1 MRTIKQ
7 ETKEWAASLTRRTV
21 DCAGV
26 EVGRNRE
33 VGRPRAGAG
42 EVGDG
47 TVEEKSETAFDV

>member
-1 MRTIKQ
+1 M
-7 ETKEWAASLTRRTV
+7 